1 MQTGKDNR
9 NIFHWVF
16 KITEFTEKRKNNRA
30 NKPMA
35 EVKKWK
41 KSNLGLKKYKI
52 KNEIAYEI
60 NRKQ

>member
-1 MQTGKDNR
+1 MKVDCNKLKLYTVTVQE
-9 NIFHWVF
+9 I
-16 KITEFTEKRKNNRA
+16 TEKRKNNRA

>member
-1 MQTGKDNR
+1 MKVDCNKLKLYTVSVQE
-9 NIFHWVF
+9 I
-16 KITEFTEKRKNNRA
+16 TEKRKNNRA

>member
-1 MQTGKDNR
+1 MKVDFNKLKLYTVTVQE
-9 NIFHWVF
+9 I
-16 KITEFTEKRKNNRA
+16 TEKRKNNRA

>member
-1 MQTGKDNR
+1 MKVDCNKLKLYTVTVQET
-9 NIFHWVF
+9 
-16 KITEFTEKRKNNRA
+16 TEKRKNNRA

-60 NRKQ
+60 NRTQ

>member
-1 MQTGKDNR
+1 MKVDCNKLKLYTVTVQE
-9 NIFHWVF
+9 I
-16 KITEFTEKRKNNRA
+16 TEKRKNNRA

-60 NRKQ
+60 NRNQ